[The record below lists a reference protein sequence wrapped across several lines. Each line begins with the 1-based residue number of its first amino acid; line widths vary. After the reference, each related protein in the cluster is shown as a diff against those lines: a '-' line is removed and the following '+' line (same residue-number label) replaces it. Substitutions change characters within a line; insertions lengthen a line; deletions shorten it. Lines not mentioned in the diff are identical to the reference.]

1 MLGDDSCPRLSPHR
15 GFRVRACCYSF
26 PSSGWRAR
34 AQALILRRREAA
46 APLPAEAPATERLR
60 PRERRVSEQPPP
72 VLEPP
77 EPPFTL
83 RPLCATRR
91 ALPNYVTAHNK
102 PAVTLPTR
110 MPLGQV
116 KGASWSSG
124 NGEPRGS
131 HLRPSHRIAES
142 LRETALGQP
151 WLLRTAPLAAK
162 LGTLH
167 LSAIP
172 LHKPFFG
179 VWILLPLQA
188 HRWNFE
194 LQFQT
199 FICITCPSLEKR
211 AAICSVPTVC
221 QALYLYIL
229 LNSHM
234 TLGGM
239 GTIVPF
245 SPRGACNLSRIQS
258 WKGQSMQKN

>member
-151 WLLRTAPLAAK
+151 WLLRTAPLVNPEIRNLPELEPHPIFRKRQLLEMLYPK
-162 LGTLH
+162 LTWASRQH
-167 LSAIP
+167 P
-172 LHKPFFG
+172 LGSQPQTSWQSRS
-179 VWILLPLQA
+179 VLQISEDTSMFPSPGSQA
-188 HRWNFE
+188 GNFAP
-194 LQFQT
+194 
-199 FICITCPSLEKR
+199 ICNPAPQAFLRGLDS
-211 AAICSVPTVC
+211 SPTSGPQVE
-221 QALYLYIL
+221 
-229 LNSHM
+229 
-234 TLGGM
+234 
-239 GTIVPF
+239 F
-245 SPRGACNLSRIQS
+245 
-258 WKGQSMQKN
+258 

>member
-188 HRWNFE
+188 QCVWHALGRRAAGRRAVGPLSFCGIFVCIGVFTVSSRWNFE

-211 AAICSVPTVC
+211 AAICSVPTRC
-221 QALYLYIL
+221 
-229 LNSHM
+229 M
-234 TLGGM
+234 
-239 GTIVPF
+239 
-245 SPRGACNLSRIQS
+245 
-258 WKGQSMQKN
+258 